1 MMQGGCDRTHELIQE
16 VLTLRKRFNLD
27 TQELDGYTLLVHGG
41 RGSGKT
47 YLAGDFLKTEST
59 KGPVRFINV
68 VGEDG
73 SLTLRG
79 MGLGDV
85 GEDIDSLKD
94 FNDALAEYTKLK
106 VHAIAVD
113 SIHALS
119 RWVMQKVTGSDRL
132 PEIRQGSN
140 EWGDFH
146 NHSYN
151 TYMALRR
158 AAKMIMCTCPSD
170 KSVEQLSGKT
180 FITPDLPGRQAAG
193 SAGWFDFVGY
203 LDASNGHDGVT
214 RTFNMTP
221 NNTIIVRQ
229 RLPKQIAAAIKLPPG
244 PGGWGTIKA
253 EIEKGWK

>member
-1 MMQGGCDRTHELIQE
+1 MEHNTMR
-16 VLTLRKRFNLD
+16 RKFNLD
-27 TQELDGYTLLVHGG
+27 TQELDGYTILVHGG

-47 YLAGDFLKTEST
+47 YLAGDFLKVES
-59 KGPVRFINV
+59 KNGPVRFINV

-73 SLTLRG
+73 SLTLKG

-85 GEDIDSLKD
+85 AEDIDSIADFTAALKD
-94 FNDALAEYTKLK
+94 YQAAK

-113 SIHALS
+113 SVHALS
-119 RWVMQKVTGSDRL
+119 KWIMQKVTGSDRL
-132 PEIRQGSN
+132 PEIRQGTN

-146 NHSYN
+146 QQSYN
-151 TYMALRR
+151 AYMALRR
-158 AAKMIMCTCPSD
+158 SAKMIMCTCPSD

-180 FITPDLPGRQAAG
+180 FVTPDLPGRQAAG

-203 LDASNGHDGVT
+203 IEASNGTEGVT

-229 RLPKQIAAAIKLPPG
+229 RLPKQITASIKLPPG
-244 PGGWGTIKA
+244 PGGWQVIKDA
-253 EIEKGWK
+253 IEKGWK

>member
-1 MMQGGCDRTHELIQE
+1 MDNMAR
-16 VLTLRKRFNLD
+16 RKFDLD
-27 TQELDGYTLLVHGG
+27 KQELDGYTILVHGG

-47 YLAGDFLKTEST
+47 YLAGDFLKVEST

-94 FNDALAEYTKLK
+94 FIDALKEYQTLK

-119 RWVMQKVTGSDRL
+119 RWIMQKVTGSDRL
-132 PEIRQGSN
+132 PEIKQGSN
-140 EWGDFH
+140 EWGDYH
-146 NHSYN
+146 NTSYN
-151 TYMALRR
+151 TFMSLRR
-158 AAKMIMCTCPSD
+158 AAKMIMCVCPSD

-193 SAGWFDFVGY
+193 SAGYFDFVAY
-203 LDASNGHDGVT
+203 LEATNTSSGVT
-214 RTFNMTP
+214 RTLNMTP

-229 RLPKQIAAAIKLPPG
+229 RLPRQISGAITLPDG
-244 PGGWGTIKA
+244 PGGWALVKGK
-253 EIEKGWK
+253 IEASWK

>member
-1 MMQGGCDRTHELIQE
+1 MR
-16 VLTLRKRFNLD
+16 RKFNLD
-27 TQELDGYTLLVHGG
+27 TQELDGYTILVHGG

-47 YLAGDFLKTEST
+47 YLAGDFLKTES
-59 KGPVRFINV
+59 KQGPVRFINV

-94 FNDALAEYTKLK
+94 FTDALKEYQTQK

-119 RWVMQKVTGSDRL
+119 RWIMQKVTGSDRL
-132 PEIRQGSN
+132 PEIKTGTN

-146 NHSYN
+146 QQSYN

-180 FITPDLPGRQAAG
+180 FVTPDLPGRQAAG

-203 LDASNGHDGVT
+203 LEAVNGTSGVT

-229 RLPKQIAAAIKLPPG
+229 RLPKQITSAITLPPG
-244 PGGWGTIKA
+244 PGGWSIIKG

>member
-1 MMQGGCDRTHELIQE
+1 M
-16 VLTLRKRFNLD
+16 RKRFNLD
-27 TQELDGYTLLVHGG
+27 TQELDGYTILVHGG

-47 YLAGDFLKTEST
+47 HLAGDFLKVES
-59 KGPVRFINV
+59 KNGPVRFINV

-73 SLTLRG
+73 SLTLKG

-85 GEDIDSLKD
+85 GEDIDTLKD
-94 FNDALAEYTKLK
+94 FLDALKEYQTQK

-119 RWVMQKVTGSDRL
+119 KWIMQKVTGSDRL
-132 PEIRQGSN
+132 PEIRTGSN

-146 NHSYN
+146 QQSYN

-158 AAKMIMCTCPSD
+158 SAKMIMCTCPSD

-180 FITPDLPGRQAAG
+180 FVTPDLPGRQAAG

-203 LDASNGHDGVT
+203 IEATNGTDGVT

-229 RLPKQIAAAIKLPPG
+229 RLPKQITSAIKLPNG
-244 PGGWGTIKA
+244 AGAWTAIQG
-253 EIEKGWK
+253 EIQKGWK